1 MGIFR
6 LKKHSVLIPL
16 LSLALLTGCETVSKK
31 FLTVDTVRDTIEIV
45 DDTLKYLQV
54 DSKNYETNLGSGYTE
69 IFDLF
74 TGQDYI
80 GSYPRDFNYDDEPF
94 LQFRYLKGI
103 VDNLGDNFVF
113 GKKYYDTQA
122 KDVYFD
128 FSTETKNVNTN
139 YLVVCSS
146 FIAADIRINSFNQ
159 IYSNVVFLNTYTLSN
174 GVSFTTNRYV
184 SFLIDYDYGA
194 DGTSFL
200 FKIYTRND
208 ELEAPYVGYITYQ
221 YDHIRVVNGSL
232 VDYRKFNI
240 EVNTP
245 LVPDENH
252 TSFEDYVKQGV
263 AYRVDAVKWFVDGTY
278 YVSKYMT
285 ELKQTTVGNV
295 LFSLGMFEP
304 FSYAEFI
311 SNYDNNESIT
321 TSSTYRNVSSYYG
334 DDLQYAFLTRNQ
346 STISHINEA
355 NNPYYNPE
363 SIYPNTVIGIEAC
376 DKNKVAVPQYTVRGN
391 VKFKELFTSF
401 VDMASSTYVSI
412 PVWHVSKNEA
422 VDQISSSDLSNTSK
436 FTIYFKAEK
445 VTGESFAQFAVSPSI
460 TIKQAYEE
468 LAEKYDIISS
478 DVVNLFSITIL
489 EKSSGYSC
497 SVPFAFGESLAFLNK
512 GLEFPETLIN
522 YGVPEYTGSN
532 IRRYKMEDTSKY
544 ENGYGCYF
552 YSGTL
557 DYLDTYFE
565 TLELNGF
572 TLYAKSFPDISGYP
586 TVLYSKKIDSQ
597 NELFIK
603 LSYSGN
609 SGGYETYWLRTYHV
623 EYSNLS
629 NLSTSFPSY
638 LITAGIPNYDS
649 AHAKFD
655 DQSDAG
661 RGIFIYDSNNNE
673 VMSYCS
679 KLLSNGFD
687 LVKINNYDGYM
698 VFKTT
703 YDNGRYFI
711 FAQIDYYEEE
721 NCDYH
726 AIFWLEN
733 NPNYFNIENMYLTSY
748 FDSWNSSYA
757 SSSLKLVSTSSNYF
771 TLSNS
776 VIFLAG
782 KEFKFIANGDWSV
795 SNPSTSYNGFGYDD
809 VYNISSYSQ
818 YFSRGSNGKIIVV
831 QNVSL
836 MVKVNV
842 YSDHLEIFFT
852 CEPANIYIG

>member
-6 LKKHSVLIPL
+6 FKKHSLLIPII
-16 LSLALLTGCETVSKK
+16 SFSLLTGCEAITRKE
-31 FLTVDTVRDTIEIV
+31 LTVETVKDTFNVV
-45 DDTLKYLQV
+45 DNSLNFLDV
-54 DSKNYETNLGSGYTE
+54 DATNYQTNVGFGYTD
-69 IFDLF
+69 IFEQF
-74 TGQDYI
+74 TGQDYV
-80 GSYPRDFNYDDEPF
+80 GSYPRDFNYNDEPF
-94 LQFRYLKGI
+94 LQFRYIKGI
-103 VDNLGDNFVF
+103 LDSKGDNFIF
-113 GKKYYDTQA
+113 GKKYYDTQP

-128 FSTETKNVNTN
+128 FSTETKSVNATN
-139 YLVVCSS
+139 LVVCSS
-146 FIAADIRINSFNQ
+146 VIGADIRVNNFNQ
-159 IYSNVVFLNTYTLSN
+159 IFSNVVFLNSYTLSN
-174 GVSFTTNRYV
+174 GFSFTTNRYV
-184 SFLIDYDYGA
+184 NFMIDYDYS
-194 DGTSFL
+194 TEEPSFL
-200 FKIYTRND
+200 FKAYTRND

-221 YDHIRVVNGSL
+221 YDYIRVVNGFL
-232 VDYRKFNI
+232 VEYRKFNI
-240 EVNTP
+240 EVNKE
-245 LVPDENH
+245 LAPDEYH
-252 TSFEDYVKQGV
+252 SSFDDYIKEGI

-285 ELKQTTVGNV
+285 ETKQKTVGNV
-295 LFSLGMFEP
+295 LFNLGMFEP
-304 FSYAEFI
+304 FAYAEFLTT
-311 SNYDNNESIT
+311 YDDRESVT
-321 TSSTYRNVSSYYG
+321 TSSIYRTVSNYYG
-334 DDLQYAFLTRNQ
+334 DDLQYAFLTKNQ
-346 STISHINEA
+346 SSIAHINEA
-355 NNPYYNPE
+355 SNPYYNPE
-363 SIYPNTVIGIEAC
+363 SMYPNNIVGIEPC
-376 DKNKVAVPQYTVRGN
+376 DINGIRVSKYTVGGS
-391 VKFKELFTSF
+391 VKFKELFAGFEDLATSN
-401 VDMASSTYVSI
+401 YVNV
-412 PVWHVSKNEA
+412 PVSHVTRTA
-422 VDQISSSDLSNTSK
+422 VADQISSSDLSNTSK

-445 VTGESFAQFAVSPSI
+445 SVGGTFSQFSVSPAI
-460 TIKQAYEE
+460 TIKQAYEQV
-468 LAEKYDIISS
+468 AEQYDIVAS
-478 DVVNLFSITIL
+478 DVTNMFSITIF
-489 EKSSGYSC
+489 EKSSGFSC
-497 SVPFAFGESLAFLNK
+497 SVPLIFGDSMAFLNK
-512 GLEFPETLIN
+512 ALEFPETLIN
-522 YGVPEYTGSN
+522 YGVPAYTGTL
-532 IRRYKMEDTSKY
+532 IRKYKMEDTSKY
-544 ENGYGCYF
+544 ENGYGCFF
-552 YSGTL
+552 YSSTL

-572 TLYAKSFPDISGYP
+572 TLYAKSFPDINGYP

-597 NELFIK
+597 NKLFIK
-603 LSYSGN
+603 LSYSDKTKE
-609 SGGYETYWLRTYHV
+609 YETYWLRTYHV
-623 EYSNLS
+623 EYSDLS

-679 KLLSNGFD
+679 KLLSYGFD

-698 VFKTT
+698 VLKTT

-711 FAQIDYYEEE
+711 FAQIDYYEVE

-726 AIFWLEN
+726 VMFWLEN

-795 SNPSTSYNGFGYDD
+795 SNPTTSYNGFGYDD

-842 YSDHLEIFFT
+842 YSDHLEISFT